1 MLSSL
6 LDQSPPADRAKLLK
20 ALRER
25 LIANANNNNEN
36 NVVFLETLNQSYHYQ
51 IPFSV
56 IESENEGERPFLTC
70 SYNAIPD
77 ISTPSFL
84 KYRSP
89 WTNKIHSVDDES
101 VTTKTTK
108 ATKHNKED
116 EDLMNIQ
123 PHLQKIRALEAT
135 FNEVWNSYKNMYY
148 GHEAVGSVFLKDTED
163 GTLDGI
169 FGIQKKSPSGTWDSI
184 SFVKVD
190 VPGEKEC
197 QYSVKTAVLL
207 VLKSTADGDPNTNVE
222 ISLMVSKDVTKTC
235 KITPDLP
242 IHVYHM
248 EHVGE
253 LIEANEI
260 DLRSNLEK
268 VLIPKNLEILERI
281 QKKEDQHNR
290 RPPVNPLM
298 GMVMNSDMLK
308 KKLAQQLQQQSAAAA
323 NNK

>member
-20 ALRER
+20 CLRER
-25 LIANANNNNEN
+25 LAKNNDD
-36 NVVFLETLNQSYHYQ
+36 NVEFLETLNQSYQNQ

-56 IESENEGERPFLTC
+56 IASENEGERPFLTC
-70 SYNAIPD
+70 SYNAIPGD
-77 ISTPSFL
+77 ITTTTTTNAAPNAL

-89 WTNKIHSVDDES
+89 WTNEIHPVDDES
-101 VTTKTTK
+101 KTTTTTKQ
-108 ATKHNKED
+108 NKDD
-116 EDLMNIQ
+116 ENDQHRQSQQL
-123 PHLQKIRALEAT
+123 RALEAT
-135 FNEVWNSYKNMYY
+135 FNEVWHSYKNMYY
-148 GHEAVGSVFLKDTED
+148 GREAVGSVFLKDMDD

-169 FGIQKKSPSGTWDSI
+169 FGIQKKSPSGSWDSI
-184 SFVKVD
+184 SLVHVD
-190 VPGEKEC
+190 VPGEKEYR
-197 QYSVKTAVLL
+197 YSVKTCVLL
-207 VLKSTADGDPNTNVE
+207 VLKSTANDDPSTEVE

-242 IHVYHM
+242 VHVYHI

-281 QKKEDQHNR
+281 QKKEEEHNR

-298 GMVMNSDMLK
+298 GMVMNSNLLK
-308 KKLAQQLQQQSAAAA
+308 KKLAQQLKQQSAAADS
-323 NNK
+323 K